1 MIFTTKSVTA
11 MNGEWVWEDEEKN
24 WGYSTSFPPKTETN
38 ALTTTFPKHMTC
50 PQLRKRKGENLML
63 MGD

>member
-1 MIFTTKSVTA
+1 

-38 ALTTTFPKHMTC
+38 ALK
-50 PQLRKRKGENLML
+50 QQGRKKTSKKYIKNVCLKDLKVEFYSSREQPSQNI
-63 MGD
+63 